1 MAIICGTSTS
11 ETQICLN
18 SQLELSFSSLHNEV
32 NVQLFINHHSCN
44 ILVKG
49 SSKHDSRSHLTQR
62 CFWTSWIRQATACH
76 TVMKEICKEWGD
88 LWWVIIMCVL
98 ARKTGRIKSGCTSVA
113 IYPSV
118 KSDGDDPHHRWIKCD
133 HCKLYWAT
141 FLESGRPSC
150 EKMVWRSAV
159 DRPQHHLSATELH
172 PHLLPYLNPWPP
184 WHSY

>member
-1 MAIICGTSTS
+1 MKSMCNCS
-11 ETQICLN
+11 
-18 SQLELSFSSLHNEV
+18 
-32 NVQLFINHHSCN
+32 INHRSCN

-49 SSKHDSRSHLTQR
+49 SSKHDSRSHLMQR
-62 CFWTSWIRQATACH
+62 CFWPSWIRQATACH
-76 TVMKEICKEWGD
+76 TVMKEIWKEWGD

-118 KSDGDDPHHRWIKCD
+118 KSNGDDPHHMRIKCD

-141 FLESGRPSC
+141 FLEIGRPSC
-150 EKMVWRSAV
+150 EKMVWRSAL

-172 PHLLPYLNPWPP
+172 PHLLPYLDPWPP
-184 WHSY
+184 WHSH